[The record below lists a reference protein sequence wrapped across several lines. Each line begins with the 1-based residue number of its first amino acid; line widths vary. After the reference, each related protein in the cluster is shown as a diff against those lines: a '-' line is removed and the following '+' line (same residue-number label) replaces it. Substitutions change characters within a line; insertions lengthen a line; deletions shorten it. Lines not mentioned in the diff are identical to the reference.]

1 MYVVCIEILETYFE
15 HSCLIQCLTTA
26 LDGNVTIYTHH
37 SHKSTFSSCRTVP
50 LFIHTPLRQSPCLF
64 IIAKIKGQDYGS
76 CVLPFLS
83 LSSIYKPSFIS
94 IPFVLF
100 RIWPRKAT
108 ILRIWLR
115 SDNSINIQGRIM
127 VLGFCPSSHCHLSIN
142 QVLFQSLLYFPR
154 YDPDRNPL

>member
-1 MYVVCIEILETYFE
+1 MYVVCIEILEIYFE

-50 LFIHTPLRQSPCLF
+50 LFI
-64 IIAKIKGQDYGS
+64 IAKIKGQDYGS

-94 IPFVLF
+94 IRFVLF

-108 ILRIWLR
+108 IMRNWLR
-115 SDNSINIQGRIM
+115 RDNSINIQGWIM
-127 VLGFCPSSHCHLSIN
+127 VLVHCPSTHCHLSIN
-142 QVLFQSLLYFPR
+142 QVSLKSHRQF
-154 YDPDRNPL
+154 